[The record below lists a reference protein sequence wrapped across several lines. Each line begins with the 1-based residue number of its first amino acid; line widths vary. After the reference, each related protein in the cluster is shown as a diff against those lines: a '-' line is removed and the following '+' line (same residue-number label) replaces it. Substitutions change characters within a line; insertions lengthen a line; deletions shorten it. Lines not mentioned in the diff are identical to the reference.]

1 MRLIKYL
8 SYSTIDEDVNKFR
21 AMSISLTKP
30 NEETNKILNHIHKKY
45 DIEKIAPI
53 IENLNKELRK
63 CYTGKFVFDLC
74 YETDKK
80 ISDIIDSKRKTEP
93 LTLALF
99 EANDKLSR
107 IKSTLEIILK
117 NNMNEK

>member
-8 SYSTIDEDVNKFR
+8 SYSNIDEDVNKFR
-21 AMSISLTKP
+21 AMVIALTKP
-30 NEETNKILNHIHKKY
+30 NDETNKILDHIHEKY
-45 DIEKIAPI
+45 DLEKIAPVI
-53 IENLNKELRK
+53 KNLNDKLHK
-63 CYTGKFVFDLC
+63 YYTGKFVFDLC

-80 ISDIIDSKRKTEP
+80 ISDIIDNKRKTEP

-107 IKSTLEIILK
+107 IKSTLETILK
-117 NNMNEK
+117 NGMNEK